1 MNKTKSSPS
10 PPRQK
15 HPLVSSLSPPFE
27 QGWGAGCEDIRD
39 KLRLT
44 HQDVLALNFI
54 RTPCPYIFRRHYRT
68 GLRSH
73 IMEVL
78 DPVDVKREREGL
90 FLEGVKHFPKTE
102 PKKMLRIFRTKFS
115 SLKSAEEELRRVK
128 IIAGFLAPE
137 HMAMSNEFLVDYKRG
152 RRKDCLLCGLQE
164 YVEGE
169 TINPWT
175 DLDRAQLI
183 SLFHRMVPKKNKAF
197 DKRGEKWLHMV
208 QRNAEAFAGKLRD
221 MILKASTVPD
231 LAGAGNLILT
241 LAGRIKLVDI
251 NNISKVSFDT
261 TIPVDDRGYPVC
273 DRSIE
278 ALSLLEE
285 KLLQRSPE
293 REDRIYSVFLDPGRI
308 KAVRAMER
316 AFYRTDEPE
325 SYPLGLIVPTSA
337 DLKG

>member
-27 QGWGAGCEDIRD
+27 EGWGAGCEDIRD

-78 DPVDVKREREGL
+78 HPDDVKRERQGL

-152 RRKDCLLCGLQE
+152 GRKDCLLCGLQE
-164 YVEGE
+164 YVKGE
-169 TINPWT
+169 TVNPWSC
-175 DLDRAQLI
+175 LDRAQLI
-183 SLFHRMVPKKNKAF
+183 SFFHRMAPKRSDAF
-197 DKRGEKWLHMV
+197 DESGEKWLHKV
-208 QRNAEAFAGKLRD
+208 RQHAETFVGKLRD
-221 MILKASTVPD
+221 MILNANTVPD

-241 LAGRIKLVDI
+241 PTGHIKLVDI
-251 NNISKVSFDT
+251 NNISRVPFNT
-261 TIPVDDRGYPVC
+261 TVPVDDRGYPVC

-278 ALSLLEE
+278 ALYLLEE
-285 KLLQRSPE
+285 KLLHPPPLK
-293 REDRIYSVFLDPGRI
+293 EDEIYNIFLDPGRT
-308 KAVRAMER
+308 KAVRAIEK
-316 AFYRTDEPE
+316 AFYQTSETE
-325 SYPLGLIVPTSA
+325 SYPL
-337 DLKG
+337 D